1 MEKKQEWN
9 NVPATETIENVASF
23 IVREYYNFTNGTIIS
38 NEKLQ
43 YMLFFCIR
51 DAFAMVKHPII
62 NDTFEIY
69 NLIYIYINAKIANVE
84 TLLEQEPIIVD
95 PFVKMAIRNVLPN
108 YAIYDTWV
116 LEKMYCDMAE
126 FTLGKYVNIN
136 EKYKFTL
143 EDMWNYTQENP
154 PHNYYDE
161 ED

>member
-9 NVPATETIENVASF
+9 NVPATETIENIASF
-23 IVREYYNFTNGTIIS
+23 IVQEYYNFTNGTIIS

-51 DAFAMVKHPII
+51 DASAMVKHPII

-69 NLIYIYINAKIANVE
+69 NLIYIHINAKIANVE

-108 YAIYDTWV
+108 YAIYDT
-116 LEKMYCDMAE
+116 
-126 FTLGKYVNIN
+126 
-136 EKYKFTL
+136 
-143 EDMWNYTQENP
+143 
-154 PHNYYDE
+154 
-161 ED
+161 